1 MKKAYPSTIK
11 YICSS
16 CGRGVDRSATSHSC
30 SATDQQRVK
39 ALVETI
45 PKEVKGKL
53 IVALLKEQKLDC
65 SPGTSK
71 LALPQAH
78 GGPPL
83 EVTVGPTPISPVME
97 PLTVKEVQVMA
108 GKAHLTGAQS
118 QSVVADLRS
127 HFGR

>member
-45 PKEVKGKL
+45 PKEVKSKL
-53 IVALLKEQKLDC
+53 IVALLKEQ
-65 SPGTSK
+65 
-71 LALPQAH
+71 
-78 GGPPL
+78 
-83 EVTVGPTPISPVME
+83 
-97 PLTVKEVQVMA
+97 
-108 GKAHLTGAQS
+108 
-118 QSVVADLRS
+118 
-127 HFGR
+127 